1 VSPLRQA
8 LADYLAVRRSLGYKL
23 AGAERLL
30 GQFIA
35 YLEERGE
42 QTIRAELALAWA
54 TLPANAHPSWPWL
67 RLSVVRGFAAHM
79 KTIDPATEV
88 PASGLLPRRRRR
100 RAPYLYSE
108 EQVDALIVAAGT
120 LKTEHRVATY
130 RTLLGL
136 LAVTGMRVGE
146 AIRLDRDDIDF
157 QAELIVVRHTKFNKS
172 RELALH
178 GSAARALHGYLERA
192 DRPRG
197 TRSTEAVFVSTAG
210 TRLLYSNVASTFRLL
225 VARGAIAPRSTGGK
239 PSLHDLRHSFAVR
252 TILDGYRGGAAVE
265 ERLAALSTYLG
276 HADPAD
282 TYWYLS
288 AAPELMG
295 LAAERLERHLGGRS

>member
-1 VSPLRQA
+1 MSPLRAA
-8 LADYLAVRRSLGYKL
+8 LADYLAVRRALGFKL

-54 TLPANAHPSWPWL
+54 TLPADAHPSWPWH
-67 RLSVVRGFAAHM
+67 RLSAVRGFAAHV

-88 PASGLLPRRRRR
+88 PAAGLLPRRRRR

-146 AIRLDRDDIDF
+146 AIRLDRDDVDF
-157 QAELIVVRHTKFNKS
+157 GAELVVVRRTKFNKS

-178 GSAARALHGYLERA
+178 PSTARALDCYLERA
-192 DRPRG
+192 GRPRG
-197 TRSTEAVFVSTAG
+197 ARSTEAVFVSTAG

-225 VARGAIAPRSTGGK
+225 VDRAAIAPRSTGGK

-252 TILDGYRGGAAVE
+252 TILDGYRGGGAVE

-295 LAAERLERHLGGRS
+295 LAVERLERHFGGRS

>member
-1 VSPLRQA
+1 VSPLRAA
-8 LADYLAVRRSLGYKL
+8 LADYLAVRRSLGFKL

-30 GQFIA
+30 DQFIA

-54 TLPANAHPSWPWL
+54 TLPANAHPSWPWY
-67 RLSVVRGFAAHM
+67 RLSAVRVFAAHM

-88 PASGLLPRRRRR
+88 PATDLLPRHRRRR
-100 RAPYLYSE
+100 VPYLYSE
-108 EQVDALIVAAGT
+108 EQVDALIAAAGT

-146 AIRLDRDDIDF
+146 AIRLDRDDVDF
-157 QAELIVVRHTKFNKS
+157 GAELIVVRRTKFNKS

-178 GSAARALHGYLERA
+178 PSTARALHGYLERT

-197 TRSTEAVFVSTAG
+197 ARSTEAVLVSTAG
-210 TRLLYSNVASTFRLL
+210 TRLLYPNVAGTFRLL
-225 VARGAIAPRSTGGK
+225 ANRAAIAPRSTGRQ
-239 PSLHDLRHSFAVR
+239 PTLHDLRHSFAVR
-252 TILDGYRGGAAVE
+252 TILDGYRGGGAVE
-265 ERLAALSTYLG
+265 GRLAALSTYLG

-295 LAAERLERHLGGRS
+295 LAAERLECHLGGRS